1 MNGFKEFGYSM
12 KVFIISLTAN
22 LTILT
27 LLYYIFNIRQ
37 FPPKYGRDF
46 WVITT
51 LILLAITFFT
61 QKIVVVAYSY
71 TPARK
76 SIIIF
81 SSLFC
86 TFMIMLFSIDL
97 LSRYPT
103 KTKELAN
110 IEEVY
115 NAKTTNVK
123 IRNFDIIRNPMIY
136 SLIVA
141 RKKTG
146 SKYAQIVFAY
156 PFQSKNQNIFY
167 CLVFK
172 KEIDQNSNEEDQKRQ
187 RDDLFVY
194 AKDHVMNKY
203 NFKKIKNFEYITK
216 MSPEFRDLSGA
227 IPEEIQNVVLLK
239 PVTKSVEQKAKEER
253 ISLVTAIL
261 VVFFGYIVIFL
272 LSKISSWK

>member
-22 LTILT
+22 LIILT

-37 FPPKYGRDF
+37 FPPKYEKDF

-51 LILLAITFFT
+51 LILLGVTFFI
-61 QKIVVVAYSY
+61 QKIMVVGYSY
-71 TPARK
+71 TPVRK

-97 LSRYPT
+97 LSLYGT

-115 NAKTTNVK
+115 TAKSTDLK
-123 IRNFDIIRNPMIY
+123 IRNFDIIPYPMTY
-136 SLIVA
+136 SLIVT
-141 RKKTG
+141 RKKPV
-146 SKYAQIVFAY
+146 SKYAQVVFAY

-167 CLVFK
+167 CLIFK
-172 KEIDQNSNEEDQKRQ
+172 KEIDQNSDEKDQRQ
-187 RDDLFVY
+187 QQDDFLVY

-203 NFKKIKNFEYITK
+203 DFQKIKNFEYITK
-216 MSPEFRDLSGA
+216 MSPEFRDFSGA
-227 IPEEIQNVVLLK
+227 IPEEVQNAVLLK
-239 PVTKSVEQKAKEER
+239 PITTPLEKKAKEK
-253 ISLVTAIL
+253 IKSFTIAIL
-261 VVFFGYIVIFL
+261 VVFFGYIVIFI
-272 LSKISSWK
+272 LSKVPSWK

>member
-1 MNGFKEFGYSM
+1 MILKEFRYSM
-12 KVFIISLTAN
+12 KVFIISLAVN

-37 FPPKYGRDF
+37 FPPKYEKDF
-46 WVITT
+46 WVIIT
-51 LILLAITFFT
+51 LILLGVTFLT
-61 QKIVVVAYSY
+61 QKIMVVGYSY

-97 LSRYPT
+97 LSLYGT

-115 NAKTTNVK
+115 TAKSTDLK
-123 IRNFDIIRNPMIY
+123 IRNFDIIPYPMTY
-136 SLIVA
+136 SIIVT
-141 RKKTG
+141 RKKPV
-146 SKYAQIVFAY
+146 SKYAQVVFAY

-167 CLVFK
+167 CLIFK
-172 KEIDQNSNEEDQKRQ
+172 KEIDQNSDEEDQRQ
-187 RDDLFVY
+187 QQDDLLVY
-194 AKDHVMNKY
+194 VKDHVMDKY
-203 NFKKIKNFEYITK
+203 DFQKIKNFEYVTK

-227 IPEEIQNVVLLK
+227 IPEEVKNAVLLK
-239 PVTKSVEQKAKEER
+239 PIATPLEQKAKEKIR
-253 ISLVTAIL
+253 SFATAIL
-261 VVFFGYIVIFL
+261 IFFFGYIAVFL
-272 LSKISSWK
+272 LSKVSTWK